1 MSMEKLKQRCYY
13 AVLWLTSLIFFAPV
27 AWIVLSSFKTRND
40 ILAVPPKLIFSPTL
54 DNYRELFER
63 NTSFLQQLGNS
74 VVLSLS
80 AVIIAVVVSFLAA
93 FCFSR
98 FKPKGTNFL
107 MFILLSIRM
116 LPAPAVILPVYLMY
130 ANFGWKD
137 SHIAL
142 ILFYAMFS
150 IPFSVWILKGFLDG
164 VSVRFDETGRVNG
177 GSWLHVIFKVVLPQ
191 VKPGLIAAFIFNLI
205 FVWNEFLFNF
215 IVGGISTQN
224 IPYALAVGTYSDG
237 GLNWTFIAT
246 LTTIYIIPPIVFIYL
261 FQRYL
266 LTGMTFGTVRG
277 EV

>member
-1 MSMEKLKQRCYY
+1 MAAKLKAAAYY
-13 AVLWLTSLIFFAPV
+13 LLLWLVALAFASPV
-27 AWIVLSSFKTRND
+27 LWIVLSSFKTRDD
-40 ILAVPPKLIFSPTL
+40 ILASPPKLLFSPTL
-54 DNYRELFER
+54 ENYVHLFER
-63 NTSFLQQLGNS
+63 REIFLQIANS

-80 AVIIAVVVSFLAA
+80 AVVIAIVVSFLAA

-98 FKPKGTNFL
+98 FKPKGADFL
-107 MFILLSIRM
+107 MFLLLSIRM
-116 LPAPAVILPVYLMY
+116 LPGPAVILPVFLMY
-130 ANFGWKD
+130 AAFGWKD
-137 SHIAL
+137 SHIWL

-164 VSVRFDETGRVNG
+164 VSIRYDETGIVNG

-215 IVGGISTQN
+215 IIGGVTTQN

-237 GLNWTFIAT
+237 GLAWPFIAT
-246 LTTIYIIPPIVFIYL
+246 LTTIYVLPPALFIYF
-261 FQRYL
+261 FQKYL
-266 LTGMTFGTVRG
+266 LVGMTFGTVRG